1 MHIKRL
7 TLTLPSR
14 FRDDADLQARLIAQ
28 AIAGRLGKDTPN
40 RLKIEINDNGSSHQ
54 SLADA
59 VGTRLSAGTGL
70 TRNNQKGR
78 GKR

>member
-14 FRDDADLQARLIAQ
+14 FRNDADLQARLIAQ
-28 AIAGRLGKDTPN
+28 AIAERLGEDTPS
-40 RLKIEINDNGSSHQ
+40 RLRIELNDNGSSHQ

-59 VGTRLSAGTGL
+59 VGTRLSASTGL
-70 TRNNQKGR
+70 THNNQNGR
-78 GKR
+78 GKS